1 MAASGKWI
9 EGIGPDTTVA
19 DAARRSLEL
28 RLAVVSHA
36 LPLAAHLSEHDIE
49 HVHRLRVATRR
60 AAAALKLYRD
70 WLPRKSARWVK
81 KRLRQMRRAASEARD
96 LDVLIARFKRE
107 NDSAAEPIVR
117 FLEAKRVAVQPEIV
131 ELAKQLRHDD
141 RFIRK
146 SAKLVHKIAGCDEDR
161 HNGAEKKLRDWAP
174 AQLAGF
180 RSELINVMPD
190 GSDDVAAL
198 HQFRIRC
205 KALRYAIEL
214 LAPAFDPEL
223 RKAVYPVVEELQE
236 QLGKITDHIA
246 AMRLLAEWEVHKAE
260 QAAEGGAS
268 TLDAEKARQ
277 RQDLEAFRQW
287 WTPERATWLE
297 QSLAAHSESVC
308 EKQEETAA
316 N

>member
-1 MAASGKWI
+1 
-9 EGIGPDTTVA
+9 
-19 DAARRSLEL
+19 
-28 RLAVVSHA
+28 
-36 LPLAAHLSEHDIE
+36 
-49 HVHRLRVATRR
+49 
-60 AAAALKLYRD
+60 
-70 WLPRKSARWVK
+70 
-81 KRLRQMRRAASEARD
+81 MRRAASEARD